1 MEATAFVLVLNII
14 LFSLFFLFYTKRRKK
29 SFDIGYIIV
38 LLYLFL
44 SIFSLVDFLYNPYGD
59 GGSPAGFVSAIYFFL
74 FWIWCFTPVLDYSPN
89 RIANVSAP
97 NMGAMNLFLSFLII
111 IVIANFIQIVLNFG
125 QLWSNLFSVDFF
137 YDAYS
142 DKVDEFSSET
152 EAVSS
157 SFSFVSVLNN
167 ITADIRIFIT
177 MYYFS
182 LPKRNKWIV
191 AGLVFAL
198 LVSPLSYVLNASRGG
213 LVRMFLLIIAFY
225 FVFKNRYEIKVQH
238 IAKWVIAVFIVLLS
252 AAVTAITISRF
263 TRSFMADDYL
273 LSSISHYLGSPIYN
287 FDSLVLDAGGTR
299 NGDRIFTLFK
309 YVLMPNDGAYTFGE
323 RLSRYSYMKIGEDS
337 FSTFIGDVVLDF
349 GPILSIF
356 MAICFIM
363 MLRIMGPFKKRF
375 CHFYHL
381 IPLFMVSYLFL
392 AGWPLCPYADIGGNL
407 KLIFY
412 FMVYLFFYFTRSS
425 HKQMVQSKL

>member
-1 MEATAFVLVLNII
+1 MESTFFVLFLNII
-14 LFSLFFLFYTKRRKK
+14 FFISFFLYYRKRRKK
-29 SFDIGYIIV
+29 QFDIGYIII

-44 SIFSLVDFLYNPYGD
+44 SVFSVIDFRFNSYGD
-59 GGSPAGFVSAIYFFL
+59 GGRYPAGFFSAIYFFL
-74 FWIWCFTPVLDYSPN
+74 FWIWCFIPVWDYSPSKLV
-89 RIANVSAP
+89 RIHAP
-97 NMGAMNLFLSFLII
+97 SMGAMNLFLIFLIL
-111 IVIANFIQIVLNFG
+111 IVVASFIQIVLNFG
-125 QLWSNLFSVDFF
+125 ELWANILSADFF
-137 YDAYS
+137 YDAYA

-157 SFSFVSVLNN
+157 SFSFISVLNN

-191 AGLVFAL
+191 IGLIFSL
-198 LVSPLSYVLNASRGG
+198 LVSPLSFILNASRGG
-213 LVRMFLLIIAFY
+213 LVRMFILIIAF
-225 FVFKNRYEIKVQH
+225 FIVFKNSYEVKVQNV
-238 IAKWVIAVFIVLLS
+238 AKWVLLAFIVLLS
-252 AAVTAITISRF
+252 TAVAAITVSRF

-273 LSSISHYLGSPIYN
+273 ISTVSHYLGCPIYN
-287 FDSLVLDAGGTR
+287 FESLVLDAGGTR
-299 NGDRIFTLFK
+299 NGDRILNLFK
-309 YVLMPNDGAYTFGE
+309 YFLFPGEGAYTFGE

-349 GPILSIF
+349 GPVLSII
-356 MAICFIM
+356 MAFVFIM
-363 MLRIMGPFKKRF
+363 ILRIMGPSNKGV

-392 AGWPLCPYADIGGNL
+392 AGWTLCPYADIGGNL

-412 FMVYLFFYFTRSS
+412 FLVYLYFYLTRTQIRRSIN
-425 HKQMVQSKL
+425 